1 MSVWSSLCNKFKVR
15 IFVVYLFINKNVCV
29 KQDLEVSL
37 FLFHKLHRKIPVPES
52 FYS

>member
-15 IFVVYLFINKNVCV
+15 MFVVYLFINKSVCV